1 MGRPAKPLIS
11 RERAARAALG
21 VIDVNGL
28 DALSL
33 ELVATRLGVKAPSLY
48 YHFKHKA
55 ELLAEVARLI
65 LMDVQAPDRASMDW
79 KGAMI
84 ALSVATRRSIL
95 QHPNAAPLL
104 LQFFPRHIFL
114 AAYDFWIAP
123 CPLPPEKHLIMIEGT
138 EKITLGVSLFEAAY
152 RSRGVEPMP
161 QFDRGKLPHLAN
173 AMRENM
179 LGEEELFIATL
190 RAFLDG
196 LEASPILS
204 ATATAAVTVSAPS
217 DEIIEAPKKLP
228 VAKKPAVVKKATASS
243 KASAVAKSATR
254 RSATPKKS

>member
-65 LMDVQAPDRASMDW
+65 LTDVQAPDPSTMDW

-123 CPLPPEKHLIMIEGT
+123 CPLPPEKHLVMIEGT

-161 QFDRGKLPHLAN
+161 QFDRSKLPHLAN

-196 LEASPILS
+196 LEGSTVPSLSSAGASP
-204 ATATAAVTVSAPS
+204 AVAAG
-217 DEIIEAPKKLP
+217 APKKQ
-228 VAKKPAVVKKATASS
+228 AATKKPATR
-243 KASAVAKSATR
+243 KASAKSAVRKTAA
-254 RSATPKKS
+254 SKQS